1 METENAILN
10 AIVKI
15 SKATK
20 DSKTINFNKSI
31 YHRLAKPL
39 TEKLNIGTEEAIFF
53 SIIFKINYE
62 SDNSVDFKDLAGHLD
77 CDTLEVLSKIQIIK
91 NLLKKKLIT
100 VSMNNRLHRRLYGG
114 DSTSYSVGRKVLELI
129 ISEQCLELTHYEIDN
144 SIAFIRKISE
154 IMVVYLDKDISS
166 SDFIRELDDMF
177 KEYPSIYFVEKINK
191 ISFYNETEK
200 IFFLYLIY
208 KAYQAETDIS
218 LNGAL
223 ENIFWESR
231 IESDHLK
238 IKIIKGESVIEKKNL
253 IEVGKSQ
260 WRNDAEVNVTESG
273 MDYLFGEEAC
283 YFMIKEDKKEK
294 NKYEILWKEI
304 EEKPLFYNQEDLP
317 TIDFMHDTLKEE
329 KYEQITARLKEQ
341 NMPQGLAILL
351 HGKPG
356 TGKTETVYQ
365 VARVTERNI
374 YKVEVSALKSM
385 WFGESQRKIKQLFKD
400 YYEYAEKQEK
410 TPILLFNEADGVI
423 NKRKD
428 SSSSGVAQTENE
440 IQNILLQEMED
451 FKGILMATTN
461 LIDNIDTAFDRR
473 FLIKL
478 ELTVPN
484 AFIRHQIIKHNIRH
498 LNDNDCWILAE
509 DFEFTGGVLQNIIR
523 KSYMHEVLY
532 NEQPNLDWYINLCK
546 QENLHQKGTKT
557 KVGFK

>member
-1 METENAILN
+1 MQTENPILDS
-10 AIVKI
+10 IVLI

-20 DSKTINFNKSI
+20 DCKTVNLNKSI
-31 YHRLAKPL
+31 HKKMGKVLC
-39 TEKLNIGTEEAIFF
+39 EKLNCTTEEAMFF
-53 SIIFKINYE
+53 AIIFKIFYDR
-62 SDNSVDFKDLAGHLD
+62 SNSVEITDIAHHLE
-77 CDTLEVLSKIQIIK
+77 CDTIEVLSKNYILK
-91 NLLKKKLIT
+91 ELVKKKLIT
-100 VSMNNRLHRRLYGG
+100 LIPKFRSSSFYSNSDNSNYGIK
-114 DSTSYSVGRKVLELI
+114 RKVLDLI
-129 ISEQCLELTHYEIDN
+129 LAEENLKEEEAEVEDCITLVRKLADILNTYLE
-144 SIAFIRKISE
+144 
-154 IMVVYLDKDISS
+154 KDINFA
-166 SDFIRELDDMF
+166 DVLTYVKDLLEENRN
-177 KEYPSIYFVEKINK
+177 IYLVQKIESLG
-191 ISFYNETEK
+191 ILMAAERLFL
-200 IFFLYLIY
+200 LYLIT
-208 KAYQAETDIS
+208 KAYKGEDSVYLNSS
-218 LNGAL
+218 LDD
-223 ENIFWESR
+223 IFWDSR
-231 IESDHLK
+231 MDSDSVKIDIVRGKSTIEAK
-238 IKIIKGESVIEKKNL
+238 KIIEIDKNF
-253 IEVGKSQ
+253 
-260 WRNDAEVNVTESG
+260 WRNDVEIKITNDG
-273 MDYLFGEEAC
+273 FQYLFGPESD
-283 YFMIKEDKKEK
+283 FFILNKERTK
-294 NKYEILWKEI
+294 NKYEILHTDI
-304 EEKPLFYNQEDLP
+304 QEKPLFYNSEDLS
-317 TIDFMHDTLKEE
+317 TIDFMHDTLKDE
-329 KYEQITARLKEQ
+329 KYQQITSRLKEQ

-385 WFGESQRKIKQLFKD
+385 WFGESQRKIRQLFKD

-428 SSSSGVAQTENE
+428 SGSSPVAQTENE

>member
-1 METENAILN
+1 M
-10 AIVKI
+10 
-15 SKATK
+15 
-20 DSKTINFNKSI
+20 DS
-31 YHRLAKPL
+31 
-39 TEKLNIGTEEAIFF
+39 
-53 SIIFKINYE
+53 
-62 SDNSVDFKDLAGHLD
+62 
-77 CDTLEVLSKIQIIK
+77 
-91 NLLKKKLIT
+91 
-100 VSMNNRLHRRLYGG
+100 
-114 DSTSYSVGRKVLELI
+114 
-129 ISEQCLELTHYEIDN
+129 
-144 SIAFIRKISE
+144 
-154 IMVVYLDKDISS
+154 YLDKDISM
-166 SDFIRELDDMF
+166 SDILLDIEEVFEDNKHIYLVEKIKIAGVILYAERLFLLYLIIKAYKGDDSIFLNHALDDVFWDSRRDADMF
-177 KEYPSIYFVEKINK
+177 KIDMMKGRSTLEEKK
-191 ISFYNETEK
+191 
-200 IFFLYLIY
+200 LI
-208 KAYQAETDIS
+208 E
-218 LNGAL
+218 
-223 ENIFWESR
+223 
-231 IESDHLK
+231 
-238 IKIIKGESVIEKKNL
+238 IEKH
-253 IEVGKSQ
+253 E
-260 WRNDAEVNVTESG
+260 WRNDVEIKITNG
-273 MDYLFGEEAC
+273 GFQYLFGPESD
-283 YFMIKEDKKEK
+283 FFILNKDKKK
-294 NKYEILWKEI
+294 NKYEILHTDI
-304 EEKPLFYNQEDLP
+304 QVKPLFYNSEDLS

-428 SSSSGVAQTENE
+428 SGSSAVAQTENE

-546 QENLHQKGTKT
+546 QENLHQKGAKT